1 MTLFGPE
8 AAVLLGTQASS
19 ARMSERANRMALA
32 ALLARS
38 KMIDL
43 EGELMSEGFSDMTE
57 TANGDFR
64 DEGADDMEWEAL
76 IEVIE
81 ITPDAEETFNAE
93 VYTQLF
99 GDGEAGGSLTGSSSV
114 SSFLPMILAQVP
126 EFINQVAQRARKIT
140 LVISWEEGEREM
152 SLTVQQY
159 VVNMR
164 PGGAEV
170 DLEPISGQVPT
181 NALQGQAI
189 DPLQGV
195 TR

>member
-1 MTLFGPE
+1 MRRAGYTLMEVLVALAILAMGLTI
-8 AAVLLGTQASS
+8 LLGTQASS

-99 GDGEAGGSLTGSSSV
+99 GDGEGLPFLRGLPSV
-114 SSFLPMILAQVP
+114 A
-126 EFINQVAQRARKIT
+126 
-140 LVISWEEGEREM
+140 
-152 SLTVQQY
+152 
-159 VVNMR
+159 VVTKLKCNKNN
-164 PGGAEV
+164 
-170 DLEPISGQVPT
+170 S
-181 NALQGQAI
+181 
-189 DPLQGV
+189 
-195 TR
+195 